1 MSSTLPMAILLYA
14 PTVVSVLPTVRFI
27 VCLSNVAVKEVP
39 MDVDVLCDEY
49 STLRDKIKGT
59 PLLH

>member
-1 MSSTLPMAILLYA
+1 MTPLLCLI
-14 PTVVSVLPTVRFI
+14 VLPIVPFI

-39 MDVDVLCDEY
+39 MHVDVLCGDVDVLCDEY
-49 STLRDKIKGT
+49 SALRDTIKGT